1 MTRDSVLCKNWYL
14 LGTHHWKS
22 DGGVGTKQ
30 NKISCQGGSLK
41 KQMCKEEVKKK
52 TAADW
57 IKLLPQFATLKSF
70 STYMD

>member
-14 LGTHHWKS
+14 LRTDHWKS

-41 KQMCKEEVKKK
+41 KQMCKEEVRKKI
-52 TAADW
+52 AADR
-57 IKLLPQFATLKSF
+57 IKLSPQFATLKSF
-70 STYMD
+70 SSCRD